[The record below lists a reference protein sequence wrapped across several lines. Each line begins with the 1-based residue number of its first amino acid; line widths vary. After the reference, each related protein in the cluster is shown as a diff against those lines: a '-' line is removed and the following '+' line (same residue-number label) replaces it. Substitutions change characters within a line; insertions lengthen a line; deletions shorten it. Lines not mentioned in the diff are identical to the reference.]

1 MCLLIPVEAT
11 ESQLGEATESIMTLE
26 KFTEIQVPIILGSEE
41 VRKYIWKAS
50 STFVKRRPKP
60 DTTFGGGSSATR
72 RRTSPH
78 TTHVSAR
85 PGEERAQHQ
94 QKK

>member
-1 MCLLIPVEAT
+1 MEHVYVLTLIC
-11 ESQLGEATESIMTLE
+11 LE
-26 KFTEIQVPIILGSEE
+26 KFPDIQVPIILGSEE
-41 VRKYIWKAS
+41 VCKYTWKAS
-50 STFVKRRPKP
+50 STFVKRRSKP

-72 RRTSPH
+72 RRTSPQ

-85 PGEERAQHQ
+85 PGEERAQRQ